1 MQDLAQIISTNRRGF
16 MIRIHLFYNTRKL
29 LNIRITPII
38 DIPDIVLSLDTE
50 KAFDRV
56 RIILPSNRK
65 IILLWWFLWSNN
77 YLLLQWHQWKH
88 IVYSHSPS
96 RFIEALGRALSYFY
110 FCHCTCAFS
119 NLGFRIT
126 RTLKVQLTN
135 FSVPVIMNTLKQFAK
150 ISAYKLNF

>member
-1 MQDLAQIISTNRRGF
+1 

-65 IILLWWFLWSNN
+65 IILL
-77 YLLLQWHQWKH
+77 
-88 IVYSHSPS
+88 
-96 RFIEALGRALSYFY
+96 
-110 FCHCTCAFS
+110 
-119 NLGFRIT
+119 
-126 RTLKVQLTN
+126 
-135 FSVPVIMNTLKQFAK
+135 
-150 ISAYKLNF
+150 